1 MKYQNMRGGRVK
13 LHHIMVRNLL
23 FFSAKKR
30 EKFWCL
36 NYLINHHCK
45 WLLKENA
52 LISNQFLLT
61 NYLRKCRNFSLE
73 NFHLDILAQRVEAA
87 QWKTLLGSLRND
99 DGNGYGY
106 HNYVLQTL
114 SRLFHL
120 VQFVKCWQFLWRK
133 RLYRSSGKEKESLW
147 LVFTSSRKRE
157 IRHCHVVVVQRRQGN
172 VQKSVMHVQSCC
184 FSNLR
189 PCWHGVGDPGLVG

>member
-1 MKYQNMRGGRVK
+1 MIKVNLNILTEHFYICSQLMKYQNMRGGRVK
-13 LHHIMVRNLL
+13 LHQIMVRNLL

-30 EKFWCL
+30 ETFWCL

-61 NYLRKCRNFSLE
+61 NDLRKCRNFSLE
-73 NFHLDILAQRVEAA
+73 NFHLDILAQRLEAA
-87 QWKTLLGSLRND
+87 QWKTLL
-99 DGNGYGY
+99 
-106 HNYVLQTL
+106 
-114 SRLFHL
+114 
-120 VQFVKCWQFLWRK
+120 
-133 RLYRSSGKEKESLW
+133 SLW
-147 LVFTSSRKRE
+147 LLFTSSRKRA
-157 IRHCHVVVVQRRQGN
+157 VQWRQRN
-172 VQKSVMHVQSCC
+172 VQKRVMHVQSCC